1 MTPDTPTGGSYQV
14 NINRK
19 KTRKW
24 VEAKVQSYDGDDW
37 GDDDFDDEPEPVPPP
52 VSRVTSGLRPIGQ
65 RLPSE
70 TQRPS
75 PRLAAV
81 ASSSR
86 SSSGPPSLHLHTEQP
101 STTEAENTAPPIHTV
116 PAHVQ
121 DSARNSPSPLSGRNA
136 SPAPLPSQAPS
147 SVAGFQVETRSST
160 PHSAASSTPARPSPQ
175 ARPSEMYRRME
186 ENRKSSGS
194 PQSTADK
201 AAPQPSERST
211 PPLDES
217 NRLVTNAPAPPPA
230 NEKGELVAD
239 PYQDIDRARSVSPK
253 LPDVSRISVF
263 GSDFFVTPME
273 EPQDPMKQDQPKAPE
288 PPATEAF
295 SSKSVAVEQPE
306 NATTLPANAPS
317 IFQDSV
323 ESQSQQ
329 GEQSSLSARSLDDSK
344 PSVNLVSQ
352 APVLS
357 PVPDPRSIPPLRTPS
372 PHSKGIPPPEIH
384 NAATLQVAGT
394 PPSSMTPD
402 ITPTEP
408 LQPRRPDYSPSD
420 FQPPPVQREPTLS
433 TATSSPVKEN
443 DMLSDE
449 IMRTLSPIATAPTP
463 SPLGENVTSLAP
475 GNRGDTRNSSYTLSD
490 YDSYWDDA
498 TEKPGSEEKKDEEPA
513 AAAVQ
518 SGVPVSQ
525 APVPPADIPSSNVP
539 ALAPSSG
546 PNEAPSQAQP
556 DLRRRFS
563 WEAGF
568 NPAPPAPPA
577 DEPAREGIP
586 SINTPSSLGQS
597 DIQSSKDVV
606 SDITSPLVETPRIV
620 IPPSSGGISQQV
632 SMSSMAPPSQLP
644 SMLEPPS
651 PVSTRTDES
660 TTHAPE
666 NRRPSLL
673 DDKMPTEIASHPVS
687 MTPPPPP
694 DERPTTSTSA
704 APSGQLPQVMGV
716 KEIMGLP
723 TPAQR
728 IAKYEESR
736 IAFAVAESGL
746 ENWLLS
752 MKNQHPE
759 YANATS
765 SFSGASHQTFSQGA
779 PPTSSSGP
787 NTTTQQPYYQQYL
800 NASTPTSS
808 APSSSRSRL
817 GGLPISTQAASSA
830 FGNSSNQIGTKSKE
844 FMHSAGKI
852 TGKFSKGLLSKGK
865 SKLRGTGDKVFH

>member
-1 MTPDTPTGGSYQV
+1 
-14 NINRK
+14 
-19 KTRKW
+19 
-24 VEAKVQSYDGDDW
+24 
-37 GDDDFDDEPEPVPPP
+37 
-52 VSRVTSGLRPIGQ
+52 
-65 RLPSE
+65 
-70 TQRPS
+70 
-75 PRLAAV
+75 
-81 ASSSR
+81 
-86 SSSGPPSLHLHTEQP
+86 
-101 STTEAENTAPPIHTV
+101 
-116 PAHVQ
+116 
-121 DSARNSPSPLSGRNA
+121 
-136 SPAPLPSQAPS
+136 
-147 SVAGFQVETRSST
+147 
-160 PHSAASSTPARPSPQ
+160 
-175 ARPSEMYRRME
+175 ME

-211 PPLDES
+211 PPFDEA
-217 NRLVTNAPAPPPA
+217 NRQVTNAPAPPSA
-230 NEKGELVAD
+230 NEKGELVVD
-239 PYQDIDRARSVSPK
+239 PYEDIDRARSVSPK
-253 LPDVSRISVF
+253 LPDVNRISVF

-288 PPATEAF
+288 PPATEVF
-295 SSKSVAVEQPE
+295 SGKSVAAEQPE
-306 NATTLPANAPS
+306 NATTLPANVPS
-317 IFQDSV
+317 ISQDFV
-323 ESQSQQ
+323 ESQSRQ
-329 GEQSSLSARSLDDSK
+329 GGQ
-344 PSVNLVSQ
+344 PPVNLVSQ
-352 APVLS
+352 APILS

-372 PHSKGIPPPEIH
+372 PHSKGIAPPEIH

-394 PPSSMTPD
+394 PLPSMTPD

-449 IMRTLSPIATAPTP
+449 IMRTLSPVATAPTP
-463 SPLGENVTSLAP
+463 SPLGENVSLLAP

-498 TEKPGSEEKKDEEPA
+498 TGKPGSEERKDEEPA
-513 AAAVQ
+513 ATTVQ
-518 SGVPVSQ
+518 SAVPGSQ
-525 APVPPADIPSSNVP
+525 APVPPTEIPSSNVP

-577 DEPAREGIP
+577 DEPTAEGIP
-586 SINTPSSLGQS
+586 GINTPSSLGQS

-606 SDITSPLVETPRIV
+606 SDITSPTVETPRIV

-660 TTHAPE
+660 TTHPPE

-673 DDKMPTEIASHPVS
+673 DDKMLAEIPSHPVS
-687 MTPPPPP
+687 MTPPP

-704 APSGQLPQVMGV
+704 APPGQLPQVMGI

-787 NTTTQQPYYQQYL
+787 NPTTQQPYYQQYL
-800 NASTPTSS
+800 NASTPTTS

>member
-1 MTPDTPTGGSYQV
+1 
-14 NINRK
+14 
-19 KTRKW
+19 
-24 VEAKVQSYDGDDW
+24 
-37 GDDDFDDEPEPVPPP
+37 
-52 VSRVTSGLRPIGQ
+52 
-65 RLPSE
+65 
-70 TQRPS
+70 
-75 PRLAAV
+75 
-81 ASSSR
+81 
-86 SSSGPPSLHLHTEQP
+86 
-101 STTEAENTAPPIHTV
+101 
-116 PAHVQ
+116 
-121 DSARNSPSPLSGRNA
+121 
-136 SPAPLPSQAPS
+136 
-147 SVAGFQVETRSST
+147 
-160 PHSAASSTPARPSPQ
+160 
-175 ARPSEMYRRME
+175 ME

-194 PQSTADK
+194 PQSTTDK

-211 PPLDES
+211 PPFDET
-217 NRLVTNAPAPPPA
+217 NRQVTNAPAPPSA

-253 LPDVSRISVF
+253 LPDVNRISVF

-273 EPQDPMKQDQPKAPE
+273 EPQDPMKQDQPNAPE
-288 PPATEAF
+288 PPATEVF
-295 SSKSVAVEQPE
+295 SGKSVAAEQPE
-306 NATTLPANAPS
+306 NATTLPANIPS
-317 IFQDSV
+317 ISQDSV

-329 GEQSSLSARSLDDSK
+329 GGQPPVS
-344 PSVNLVSQ
+344 LVSQ
-352 APVLS
+352 APILS
-357 PVPDPRSIPPLRTPS
+357 LVPDPRSIPPLRTPS
-372 PHSKGIPPPEIH
+372 PHSKGIAPPEIF

-394 PPSSMTPD
+394 PPPSMTPD

-449 IMRTLSPIATAPTP
+449 IMRTLSPVATAPTP
-463 SPLGENVTSLAP
+463 SPLGENVSSLAP

-498 TEKPGSEEKKDEEPA
+498 TGKPGSEEKKDEEPA
-513 AAAVQ
+513 AATVQ
-518 SGVPVSQ
+518 SAVPGSQ

-568 NPAPPAPPA
+568 NPAPPA
-577 DEPAREGIP
+577 DEPAKEGIP
-586 SINTPSSLGQS
+586 GINTPSSLGQS

-606 SDITSPLVETPRIV
+606 SDITSPTVETPRIV

-673 DDKMPTEIASHPVS
+673 DDKMLAEIPSHPVS
-687 MTPPPPP
+687 MTPPP

-704 APSGQLPQVMGV
+704 APPGQLPQVMGV

-787 NTTTQQPYYQQYL
+787 NPTTQQPYYQQYL
-800 NASTPTSS
+800 NASTPTTS